1 MPSPLRFSLPAAL
14 LTSVLLAG
22 CGAAEPSA
30 GPATDGTPPATPSAT
45 PPEPTPTKTTSPR
58 ADGSTSE
65 RASPSAA
72 GGYSV
77 VGVRRGTRLEVR
89 KAAGSGSPVV
99 GRLAP
104 MAHNLV
110 PVGAPKSAGDTL
122 WQKVRAGRV
131 TGWVDSSH
139 LAQFGKATV
148 HPELAQTPIGETR
161 VALARNAARQ
171 LGLTGPLVV
180 AKARHPVVILD
191 HFGEGDD
198 SVRGQRLRVVVMFGE
213 AGFQV
218 KEAASRPICARGA
231 SKGLCL

>member
-1 MPSPLRFSLPAAL
+1 MPSPLRFSLPAAAL
-14 LTSVLLAG
+14 LLAGVLAG
-22 CGAAEPSA
+22 CGSAEPSA
-30 GPATDGTPPATPSAT
+30 STPGETASTSP
-45 PPEPTPTKTTSPR
+45 TTSPTTSPKAGASITEGAR
-58 ADGSTSE
+58 RSTTGE
-65 RASPSAA
+65 
-72 GGYSV
+72 YSV
-77 VGVRRGTRLEVR
+77 VGVRRGTKLAVR
-89 KAAGSGSPVV
+89 KAAGSGAPVV

-104 MAHNLV
+104 MTHKIV
-110 PVGAPKSAGDTL
+110 PVGAPKTAGDAV

-131 TGWVDSSH
+131 TGWVDASH
-139 LAQFGKATV
+139 LAQFGKATR
-148 HPELAQTPIGETR
+148 HPELVQTPIGETR

-180 AKARHPVVILD
+180 AKAKHPVVILD

-218 KEAASRPICARGA
+218 QEAASRPICARGA